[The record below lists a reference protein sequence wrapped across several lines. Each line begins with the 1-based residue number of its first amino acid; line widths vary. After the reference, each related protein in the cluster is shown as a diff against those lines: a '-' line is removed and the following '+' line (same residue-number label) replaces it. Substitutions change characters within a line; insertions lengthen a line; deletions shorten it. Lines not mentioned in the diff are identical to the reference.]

1 MSYIEQNFEHL
12 DLDFVKYLD
21 CDSNAQTN
29 DEMSDEAIADFCLKK
44 IIEEVE
50 EEMDNLIIVNEEEK
64 NIPTLAEAKLAYI
77 LTFSYSRLIESSLYI
92 FLLYNFRFRFIKNK
106 VIHFIRFSFYKNI
119 SMRYRTPTLNKR

>member
-1 MSYIEQNFEHL
+1 
-12 DLDFVKYLD
+12 
-21 CDSNAQTN
+21 
-29 DEMSDEAIADFCLKK
+29 MSDEAIADFCLKK